1 MYAKLVPVT
10 RWVLGSGYN
19 GGPVQCT
26 CVTAVGGPVWYS
38 VTAVVQYGPVLQQWS
53 RGYNSGPVQCTCVT
67 ALVQCYSS
75 GPVWFNVTAV
85 VQWVQLWSCTV
96 YMCYSETTVVRLL
109 LMEGGISFRLQ
120 IVAQV

>member
-85 VQWVQLWSCTV
+85 VQWVHLWSCTV